1 MNPAGLVIIAVGIAL
16 IFYSRSEF
24 TRRIATR
31 WSRRM
36 LGEPWGDVFAV
47 VTRYAFVAMCGLFIV
62 VGVLAFA
69 GAF

>member
-24 TRRIATR
+24 ARRIATR
-31 WSRRM
+31 RSRRM
-36 LGEPWGDVFAV
+36 LGEPWGDVFAL
-47 VTRYAFVAMCGLFIV
+47 VTRYAFVGMCGLFIV
-62 VGVLAFA
+62 IGVLAFA